1 MCELKPMKPKILF
14 IGGSLNQTTI
24 CHAVSR
30 HLEAEYDCYFTPF
43 YTEGLLEL
51 ARRWGWL
58 DFTVIGHPR
67 RLKAEAYLR
76 ENGLRMDYG
85 GKQYEYDL
93 VVMVSDL
100 IIPANV
106 RGKKVI
112 LIQEGMTD
120 PETWRYHLV
129 KALRLPRYLAGTAT
143 AGLSNA
149 YEHFCVA
156 SAGYRDLFIRK
167 GVKPEKIL
175 VTGIPNFDHAAQYL
189 ENDFPYKDYV
199 LVATSDARE
208 TFKVDDRQKFLKW
221 AVEIAGERPLIFK
234 LHPNENVDRA
244 VAEIQ
249 EMAPQARI
257 YVDGNV
263 EHMIANCEALITQY
277 SSCIY
282 NGLALG
288 KECYSYFDMDMLRR
302 LAPVQNGGSS
312 GYLISLVCRKAL
324 GENVDPAITPNKK
337 LVFSSP

>member
-1 MCELKPMKPKILF
+1 MKPKILF

-24 CHAVSR
+24 CHAVAR
-30 HLEAEYDCYFTPF
+30 HLDAEYDCYFTPF
-43 YTEGLLEL
+43 YTDGLLEL
-51 ARRWGWL
+51 ARRLGWL

-67 RLKAEAYLR
+67 RLKTEAYLR
-76 ENGLRMDYG
+76 EHGLRLDYG
-85 GKQYEYDL
+85 GKQHNYDL

-106 RGKKVI
+106 RGKRLI

-129 KALRLPRYLAGTAT
+129 KALRLPRYLAGTST
-143 AGLSNA
+143 AGLSHA
-149 YEHFCVA
+149 YDYFCVA

-189 ENDFPYKDYV
+189 DNDFPYKGYV

-208 TFKVDDRQKFLKW
+208 TFKLDDRQKFLQW
-221 AVEIAGERPLIFK
+221 AVKLAGGRPLIFK
-234 LHPNENVDRA
+234 LHPNENKARA
-244 VAEIQ
+244 IKEIQ
-249 EMAPQARI
+249 AIAPHARI
-257 YVDGNV
+257 FTDGNT
-263 EHMIANCEALITQY
+263 EHMIANCDALITQY

-288 KECYSYFDMDMLRR
+288 KECHSYFDMDRLRQ
-302 LAPVQNGGSS
+302 LAPLQNGGSS
-312 GYLISLVCRKAL
+312 GYHISLVCRKLL
-324 GENVDPAITPNKK
+324 GENLPDPQTLIPSKTMALSMP
-337 LVFSSP
+337 